1 MSNNQIKTDYNEE
14 VFFINGYYV
23 LKFRETDVYK
33 NFIKVC
39 TDLFNSN
46 EVKDWKDSY
55 KNTKDFVYRPDL
67 FNDIFL
73 NFLQDQDIVK
83 KINHLTKQ
91 DLFLEDLYIRKVFP
105 SKNSYTGLFHH
116 RDTHFYN
123 SKIRTGRFPPIY
135 KLIFYFQNTVNNVP
149 QLAIVPGSQLN
160 FRKNLLLD
168 KIFGYFSKDFVIS
181 SNNKQCIFFNT
192 MMQHNVIPN
201 KDILNGPQMRIFYN
215 FCSRA
220 QLNNLPNNSSLHD
233 KFRSKF
239 Y

>member
-1 MSNNQIKTDYNEE
+1 MRGTITMRRTKISLAIRLFFLVLIIVNSICLFTIVLNSRPSADE
-14 VFFINGYYV
+14 FLLAAFINGYYV

-91 DLFLEDLYIRKVFP
+91 DLFLEDLSIRKVFP
-105 SKNSYTGLFHH
+105 SKNSYT
-116 RDTHFYN
+116 
-123 SKIRTGRFPPIY
+123 
-135 KLIFYFQNTVNNVP
+135 
-149 QLAIVPGSQLN
+149 
-160 FRKNLLLD
+160 
-168 KIFGYFSKDFVIS
+168 
-181 SNNKQCIFFNT
+181 
-192 MMQHNVIPN
+192 
-201 KDILNGPQMRIFYN
+201 
-215 FCSRA
+215 
-220 QLNNLPNNSSLHD
+220 
-233 KFRSKF
+233 
-239 Y
+239 